1 MDGSTPGFTVLY
13 HLLELFK
20 LMSIESIMP
29 SNHLILYGLHLLLP
43 SIFPS
48 IRVFSNELALCIMW
62 PKYWSFSFS
71 ISPSKLKLIFSDI
84 NIFFNDTATTEIY
97 TLSLH
102 DALPISIS
110 SSPALF
116 SFCPQSSTA
125 SGSFPVSWLF
135 ASGGQSIG
143 ASSTTIL
150 QHN

>member
-1 MDGSTPGFTVLY
+1 MIVAVQSLSHIWLCDSMDGSTPGFTVLY

-84 NIFFNDTATTEIY
+84 NIFFKNVMN
-97 TLSLH
+97 
-102 DALPISIS
+102 PS
-110 SSPALF
+110 SSFRVLEMIFSWKLF
-116 SFCPQSSTA
+116 ENFPL
-125 SGSFPVSWLF
+125 FPVICNNF
-135 ASGGQSIG
+135 
-143 ASSTTIL
+143 
-150 QHN
+150 NRDN

>member
-1 MDGSTPGFTVLY
+1 MIAAVQSLSHIWLCDSMDGSTPGFTVLY

-29 SNHLILYGLHLLLP
+29 SNHLILYGSHLLLP

-84 NIFFNDTATTEIY
+84 NIFFKNVMN
-97 TLSLH
+97 
-102 DALPISIS
+102 PS
-110 SSPALF
+110 SSFIVLEMIFSWKLF
-116 SFCPQSSTA
+116 ENFPL
-125 SGSFPVSWLF
+125 FPVICNDF
-135 ASGGQSIG
+135 
-143 ASSTTIL
+143 
-150 QHN
+150 NRDN